1 MRKIESINRLVALQM
16 TTLGLLIQIAGYG
29 FIWFKFYEDAIK
41 LVFWS
46 RGDFLVIGIYGVLL
60 LFFTAT
66 YGGTKTGYLKPL
78 EVFLSQVFSL
88 LMVNVITYA
97 QVSLMCEWFANPK
110 PMLLLT
116 AAQLVFAF
124 AWTFISDGFYKM
136 VFPPRELLLV
146 HANRS
151 VDRIKMKFASRGDRY
166 QIVGSIDIA
175 DGVEAVEKEIMLRY
189 GGVILWD
196 IPIEERNRLLKFC
209 YSQSIRVYM
218 MPKIS
223 DVIIMGSERMHL
235 FDTPICL
242 TREYALTIEQRIAK
256 RCIDLV
262 CALLLLLI
270 TWPIMLITAIAI
282 KLYDGGPVLYSQVRC
297 TTGNKEF
304 KILKFRSMRVD
315 AEKDGKARLASK
327 KDSRITPIGKFIRA
341 VRIDE
346 LPQLLN
352 ILKGDMSFIGP
363 RPERPE
369 LIEEYMKE
377 MPEFVFRTKVKAGL
391 AGYAQ
396 VYGKYNTTPYDK
408 LRLDLTYIENYSV
421 WLDIKLMLLTLKV
434 LLTPDSTEGVEET
447 SAATGSEA
455 DGNDTETEAA
465 DNSAAEVQNAKAKE
479 KGAAKRRK

>member
-282 KLYDGGPVLYSQVRC
+282 KLYDRGPVLYSQVRC

-304 KILKFRSMRVD
+304 KILKFRSMRVN
-315 AEKDGKARLASK
+315 AETDTIYPNYYIPHISEQRNFDLFKGIYRKPISYMLIIMNWKFFDYFICSNPKMKPFIKWLKTRSKDYKALVLA
-327 KDSRITPIGKFIRA
+327 IHAP
-341 VRIDE
+341 
-346 LPQLLN
+346 
-352 ILKGDMSFIGP
+352 
-363 RPERPE
+363 
-369 LIEEYMKE
+369 
-377 MPEFVFRTKVKAGL
+377 KAN
-391 AGYAQ
+391 AWQ
-396 VYGKYNTTPYDK
+396 Q
-408 LRLDLTYIENYSV
+408 ESV
-421 WLDIKLMLLTLKV
+421 
-434 LLTPDSTEGVEET
+434 S
-447 SAATGSEA
+447 
-455 DGNDTETEAA
+455 
-465 DNSAAEVQNAKAKE
+465 
-479 KGAAKRRK
+479 